1 MTPDAIALLPDILG
15 PTPIPGLGPGLGS
28 MPRFRAEVGPFIGF
42 VGSGDFRAISGGYDP
57 SVSANGWIGGADLSL
72 RAGLGLD
79 GVIGESGDGLVF
91 GSIGLRGDTRSTNTL
106 PISSPALDAAGG
118 ASAVRSRF
126 GISTRLRMPFY
137 LIPGDLLLASPLYLV
152 SPTTYTNMAVSAS
165 NGGLIPWQAGWATGV
180 GRFQFVLGRELGA
193 TFYGY
198 GFENTMVVPGATP
211 GAEPRVVDFKS
222 IHFDL
227 PILEYR
233 PYRAFDTRQS
243 SAVLIQ
249 LFVGA
254 DVPKSSKVTWPP
266 GAPAA
271 TLETIYSVGLRMIFD
286 WRRYF

>member
-1 MTPDAIALLPDILG
+1 M
-15 PTPIPGLGPGLGS
+15 
-28 MPRFRAEVGPFIGF
+28 
-42 VGSGDFRAISGGYDP
+42 
-57 SVSANGWIGGADLSL
+57 
-72 RAGLGLD
+72 
-79 GVIGESGDGLVF
+79 
-91 GSIGLRGDTRSTNTL
+91 
-106 PISSPALDAAGG
+106 
-118 ASAVRSRF
+118 
-126 GISTRLRMPFY
+126 
-137 LIPGDLLLASPLYLV
+137 
-152 SPTTYTNMAVSAS
+152 
-165 NGGLIPWQAGWATGV
+165 
-180 GRFQFVLGRELGA
+180 LGRELGA

-254 DVPKSSKVTWPP
+254 DVPQSSKVTWPP

-271 TLETIYSVGLRMIFD
+271 KLETIYSIGLRMIFD

>member
-1 MTPDAIALLPDILG
+1 VIN
-15 PTPIPGLGPGLGS
+15 
-28 MPRFRAEVGPFIGF
+28 
-42 VGSGDFRAISGGYDP
+42 GGYDP
-57 SVSANGWIGGADLSL
+57 SVTSKGWIGGADLSV

-91 GSIGLRGDTRSTNTL
+91 ASLGVRGDTHSSNEQQV
-106 PISSPALDAAGG
+106 SSPALQAAGG
-118 ASAVRSRF
+118 VAAVRSRF
-126 GISTRLRMPFY
+126 GISSRLRMPFY
-137 LIPGDLLLASPLYLV
+137 LIPGDLLLTAPLYLL
-152 SPTTYTNMAVSAS
+152 SPETYTGMAVAAS
-165 NGGLIPWQAGWATGV
+165 NGGLIPWQAGWATRY

-198 GFENTMVVPGATP
+198 GGFENTMVAPGATP

-222 IHFDL
+222 IFFDL

-249 LFVGA
+249 LYTGVE
-254 DVPKSSKVTWPP
+254 VPKHTAVTWPP
-266 GAPAA
+266 GAPGVK
-271 TLETIYSVGLRMIFD
+271 LETIYSIGLRLIFD